1 MGINKSVSIIRWAVV
16 STMLI
21 ASTPSWAGVGTRQE
35 DCETGNAAQQMAC
48 LKMQNAVLSE
58 RLTQVML
65 RKNIS
70 KQSTSGPASRKLGF
84 PSVISIYGVGPQ
96 LTAVL
101 VWAAK
106 GENEGTLI
114 AHNGTRIPGGWL
126 VKAIANGTVIVQ
138 KGSRTRTLLLSD
150 GESGHQLS
158 MAGASSAA
166 GFNLGMPGNPG
177 PMATSGPIMPSMAG
191 VR

>member
-1 MGINKSVSIIRWAVV
+1 MGINKSVSIVRLAVV

-21 ASTPSWAGVGTRQE
+21 ASTPSWAGVGTLQG
-35 DCETGNAAQQMAC
+35 DCETGNAAQQVVC

-70 KQSTSGPASRKLGF
+70 KQSTSGPTSRKLGF

-114 AHNGTRIPGGWL
+114 AHNGTHIPGGWL

-138 KGSRTRTLLLSD
+138 KGQEL
-150 GESGHQLS
+150 GHCYS
-158 MAGASSAA
+158 VMAGQAINSACRA
-166 GFNLGMPGNPG
+166 PLLQ
-177 PMATSGPIMPSMAG
+177 
-191 VR
+191 RD